1 MTPSVDQVITAVRIL
16 GTTDWKG
23 ALDALEHPTFDS
35 AVNDVELALKIVG
48 IFFPPAA
55 QAELIIEVLKLLI
68 DSGILGRHR
77 QTRRRSADTGNVEG
91 NRARRRV
98 HHSLRGFS

>member
-1 MTPSVDQVITAVRIL
+1 MTPSVDQIITVLRIL
-16 GTTDWKG
+16 GTTDWKS
-23 ALDALEHPTFDS
+23 ALDALEHPTFDG

-68 DSGILGRHR
+68 DSGILAEIAKGGADP
-77 QTRRRSADTGNVEG
+77 QTPEMLKETGPEG
-91 NRARRRV
+91 G
-98 HHSLRGFS
+98 SIIL

>member
-23 ALDALEHPTFDS
+23 ALDALEHPTFDN

-55 QAELIIEVLKLLI
+55 QAELIIEVLKLLV
-68 DSGILGRHR
+68 DSGILAAIARHGADP
-77 QTRRRSADTGNVEG
+77 QTPVMLKEAGPEG
-91 NRARRRV
+91 G
-98 HHSLRGFS
+98 SIIL